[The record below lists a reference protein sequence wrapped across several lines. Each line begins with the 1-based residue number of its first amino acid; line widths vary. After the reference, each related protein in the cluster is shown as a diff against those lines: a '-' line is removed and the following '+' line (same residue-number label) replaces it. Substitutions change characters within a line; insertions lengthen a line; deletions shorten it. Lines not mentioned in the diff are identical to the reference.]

1 MRVALP
7 DLVSNSYFP
16 AIAAADLGFFQ
27 REGLDAEI
35 ELLFPVPKT
44 MEGLRDGRFAFVAGA
59 AHAVLTAFPE
69 WRGARLLAALAQHT
83 YWLLVVRAD
92 RGVRRGDLQ
101 ALRGLRLGAAPGVD
115 LSLRRLLREAGL
127 DPDRGVRRGDLQAL
141 RGLRLGAAPGV
152 DLSLRRLL
160 REAGLDPDRDVQ
172 IGPVPGTS
180 ASASFGVLAAQ
191 ALAAGAIDGFW
202 ANAMGAEVAV
212 RRGVG
217 TVVLDVRRGDGPPA
231 ARHYTFPALVTT
243 ERLLAEQPRAA
254 EAAVR
259 ALVAA
264 QRALRAD
271 PARATEVGRKR
282 FPPEEAELIAEL
294 IRRDAP
300 YYDPAISPETVARLN
315 QFAQDVGLLARP
327 VPYEQVVAAQVA
339 PLWTA
344 CDG

>member
-16 AIAAADLGFFQ
+16 AIAAVDLGFFQ

-69 WRGARLLAALAQHT
+69 WRGARLLAALGQHT

-92 RGVRRGDLQ
+92 L
-101 ALRGLRLGAAPGVD
+101 
-115 LSLRRLLREAGL
+115 
-127 DPDRGVRRGDLQAL
+127 GVRRGDLQAL

-160 REAGLDPDRDVQ
+160 REAGLDPDRDVR

-243 ERLLAEQPRAA
+243 ERLLSEQPRAA

-282 FPPEEAELIAEL
+282 FPPEETELIAEL

-327 VPYEQVVAAQVA
+327 VPYEQVVATQVA

-344 CDG
+344 

>member
-83 YWLLVVRAD
+83 YWLLVVRA
-92 RGVRRGDLQ
+92 
-101 ALRGLRLGAAPGVD
+101 
-115 LSLRRLLREAGL
+115 
-127 DPDRGVRRGDLQAL
+127 DRGVRRGDLQAL